1 MAIKLIVDSAS
12 DIGAQEAKEMG
23 IEMIPM
29 IIGFGDEEFYD
40 GVDLTP
46 KRFYEKL
53 IGGKVM
59 PKTAKI
65 TPFRFEEAFQ
75 KAT

>member
-29 IIGFGDEEFYD
+29 IIG
-40 GVDLTP
+40 LATRWL
-46 KRFYEKL
+46 RF
-53 IGGKVM
+53 
-59 PKTAKI
+59 
-65 TPFRFEEAFQ
+65 
-75 KAT
+75 